1 MNHKNSPTLGS
12 VSVAHGAQRGNQQRP
27 EKLPAG
33 QQWPRDLWAHQRGED
48 GRAPLSLALTGHREG
63 HSFPMAGGTNLCDY
77 KSYRCVFLAARL
89 EAKHVSWWAKMEL
102 SPGMIHPG
110 S

>member
-12 VSVAHGAQRGNQQRP
+12 VLVAHGAQRGNLQRP
-27 EKLPAG
+27 EKLPVR
-33 QQWPRDLWAHQRGED
+33 QQWPRDLRVHQRGED
-48 GRAPLSLALTGHREG
+48 GRVSLSLALTGHREG
-63 HSFPMAGGTNLCDY
+63 HAFPAAGGTKLPDY
-77 KSYRCVFLAARL
+77 KSFGSVFLASRL
-89 EAKHVSWWAKMEL
+89 EAKHVSWWAKMDL